1 MVSSILSLLSL
12 PLSTIVIVI
21 SIIRNSHSGS
31 SSDRN
36 SLASNEGIVLIY
48 ILFVDIQTL
57 ETWISWWLM
66 VQLEW
71 SWLLTP
77 DGAINTN
84 TNTFLLASPQR
95 VHTANK
101 KWRSQ
106 NTQGWNTASNIL
118 NPWHWSLNCGSDPE
132 QCQSIK
138 FSGCEAAA
146 DMEATIDD
154 VHKNCAALSVA
165 IGALI

>member
-1 MVSSILSLLSL
+1 MVDG
-12 PLSTIVIVI
+12 STRV
-21 SIIRNSHSGS
+21 
-31 SSDRN
+31 
-36 SLASNEGIVLIY
+36 VLI
-48 ILFVDIQTL
+48 
-57 ETWISWWLM
+57 
-66 VQLEW
+66 
-71 SWLLTP
+71 LTP

-84 TNTFLLASPQR
+84 TNTFLLASPLR

-146 DMEATIDD
+146 DMEATIDN
-154 VHKNCAALSVA
+154 VHKICVALSVA
-165 IGALI
+165 AGVLIWYFWSSRVGNSKDFYRSIANGHILSVIKHRLHVWAADNNAALPLFCVRTLLTRNIAS